1 MEIYFQNRFLIFYST
16 FVLGCSKRYHFVA
29 FLLTLSHFGTP
40 FLMLQTQIEKRGNIC
55 RSPSGNF
62 SGLILISDQI
72 SSSRCSF
79 GSVIFVPLH
88 FQNKNVIES
97 QMHLDFQVA
106 QTPAPFLNTCRYF

>member
-1 MEIYFQNRFLIFYST
+1 
-16 FVLGCSKRYHFVA
+16 
-29 FLLTLSHFGTP
+29 
-40 FLMLQTQIEKRGNIC
+40 MLQAQIEKRAAFLV
-55 RSPSGNF
+55 SSGNF

-88 FQNKNVIES
+88 FQNVIES

-106 QTPAPFLNTCRYF
+106 QTPAAPFLNTCRYF